1 MRTLPTTMLHLLNPF
16 VPLFSRR
23 LWPHVFALVVTGLI
37 HGAARQEVVTWPTVH
52 DVAAEPSPEII
63 CSTKTMYLVLPGL
76 AGQLVSF
83 VGAIEQA
90 AGGAAGHVVRD
101 IWPTLP
107 IECPRPPAPV
117 FFGG

>member
-1 MRTLPTTMLHLLNPF
+1 
-16 VPLFSRR
+16 
-23 LWPHVFALVVTGLI
+23 
-37 HGAARQEVVTWPTVH
+37 
-52 DVAAEPSPEII
+52 
-63 CSTKTMYLVLPGL
+63 MYLVLPGL